1 MGTVVFL
8 RKVITLWTIINVK
21 NEGIDSRNRQPLQA
35 VMSDPNDHRLC
46 YIQQFGDMCLNMA
59 GRQGKRIR
67 QLSNDTATA
76 IHHTC
81 YGLVDLTRHLLEKSY
96 DYVCLAEFSTDRL
109 EKSFGKL
116 RQGSGGAYFIN
127 AQQVTEKLRIS
138 QAKLQLMLNC
148 DFNIIPES
156 IKHECPECNYSMDE
170 VACNVFDTQPEL
182 EK

>member
-8 RKVITLWTIINVK
+8 RKVITWWTIINVK
-21 NEGIDSRNRQPLQA
+21 NKRIDSRNRQPLQA

-46 YIQQFGDMCLNMA
+46 YIQQFGDMCSYMA

-81 YGLVDLTRHLLEKSY
+81 YGLVDPTRHLLEKSY

-138 QAKLQLMLNC
+138 QAQLQLTL
-148 DFNIIPES
+148 
-156 IKHECPECNYSMDE
+156 
-170 VACNVFDTQPEL
+170 
-182 EK
+182 